1 MLYEEMLI
9 SPCFL
14 TFYIRLFQEK
24 VLYTTGVILHYYIR
38 AYARENIKN
47 TRKQR
52 ACKSYLCSGAFM
64 SFLKFEK

>member
-14 TFYIRLFQEK
+14 AFYISLFQEK
-24 VLYTTGVILHYYIR
+24 VLYITGVTLHYYIR

-47 TRKQR
+47 TP
-52 ACKSYLCSGAFM
+52 
-64 SFLKFEK
+64 